1 VRLLHVIE
9 GLHPDRGG
17 PPQVAV
23 ALAARQLAAGHEVAF
38 ASHDAKSEAVGEFL
52 RGRGLAACE
61 RIEVARC
68 GPLGTRAF
76 AAAMTGTARPDAMHL
91 HGVWNAILP
100 QSARWA
106 REAGVPYCLTTHG
119 ALHPFPMARGRWK
132 KMLALATTHGA
143 MLRGARRIF
152 VLNDEER
159 DAVAARF
166 GASAETLPNGVDVG
180 PEPSIRS
187 RRERPLLVFLG
198 RLDWTKGIE
207 ALVAAH
213 GRVIELGLDC
223 DLVIVGND
231 WGSRGSIE
239 AAIDEAGTR
248 ERVQVVGPKY
258 GEEKRRVLA
267 EASLLVHLPRYE
279 GFGMA
284 VLEGLAVG
292 TPAVIGDR
300 CLLPGAGPSMGVVVT
315 ESNPDSFARG
325 VAELLRDPARREAL
339 SRAGRHAVVERFGWD
354 AIAARCVEALS
365 PTGNRR

>member
-1 VRLLHVIE
+1 MRLLHVIE
-9 GLHPDRGG
+9 GIHPDRGG

-23 ALAARQLAAGHEVAF
+23 ALAARQLAAGHEISF

-52 RGRGLAACE
+52 RGRGLDACE

-76 AAAMTGTARPDAMHL
+76 STAMTGRARPDAMHL

-100 QSARWA
+100 QAARWG
-106 REAGVPYCLTTHG
+106 RETGVAYCLTTHG
-119 ALHPFPMARGRWK
+119 ALHPFPMSQGRWK
-132 KMLALATTHGA
+132 KMLALAMTHGG

-166 GASAETLPNGVDVG
+166 GTSAETLPNGVDAG
-180 PEPSIRS
+180 PAPSSRS
-187 RRERPLLVFLG
+187 ERERPSLVFLG
-198 RLDWTKGIE
+198 RLDWTKGVETLVDAHRRII
-207 ALVAAH
+207 AL
-213 GRVIELGLDC
+213 GSDC

-239 AAIDEAGTR
+239 AAIDAAGTR
-248 ERVQVVGPKY
+248 ARVQVVGPRY
-258 GEEKRRVLA
+258 GDEKRRILA

-315 ESNPDSFARG
+315 GSSPDSFARA
-325 VAELLRDPARREAL
+325 VVELLRDPVRRERL
-339 SRAGRHAVVERFGWD
+339 SRSGRQAVVERFGWD
-354 AIAARCVEALS
+354 AIAARCVEVLS
-365 PTGNRR
+365 ATGNRP